1 MGLEKLKKTKR
12 PRIGLYSMGLRYYW
26 DQFPGLR
33 ERLIGYG
40 TFIEEKIAGFSE
52 AEVFNYGLVDCPEE
66 GAKACLLYTSRCV

>member
-12 PRIGLYSMGLRYYW
+12 PRIGLYSMGPRNYW

-40 TFIEEKIAGFSE
+40 NAAG
-52 AEVFNYGLVDCPEE
+52 ADRH
-66 GAKACLLYTSRCV
+66 AC

>member
-40 TFIEEKIAGFSE
+40 TFIEEKIAGFSRGGS
-52 AEVFNYGLVDCPEE
+52 V
-66 GAKACLLYTSRCV
+66 